1 MKPVIGIVEL
11 QRGSWYYMEVK
22 GAEMF
27 PSVVN
32 GECQLQKISASQK
45 QQIIEPF
52 RASRLKWLQFETQLG
67 SLCLCAKLA
76 RGCWWFIWEE
86 PDDGPCIC
94 QL

>member
-52 RASRLKWLQFETQLG
+52 RAS
-67 SLCLCAKLA
+67 
-76 RGCWWFIWEE
+76 
-86 PDDGPCIC
+86 
-94 QL
+94 